1 MKPILI
7 KSLRFIVA
15 LALLFLMLYLGKL
28 MAWLVPIGI
37 SESIW
42 GLLILFSLL
51 VLNIIKVEWVI
62 PATRPLLRYMALF
75 FLPICAGII
84 EQTEILSLHLNSLVL
99 ANFISTVFSLI
110 IIGYLAQWLFNKE
123 MQDDE

>member
-1 MKPILI
+1 MNWLI
-7 KSLRFIVA
+7 
-15 LALLFLMLYLGKL
+15 
-28 MAWLVPIGI
+28 PIGI
-37 SESIW
+37 AESIW

-51 VLNIIKVEWVI
+51 VMNLVKVEWVM

-84 EQTEILSLHLNSLVL
+84 EQYDILSLHIQSLVL
-99 ANFISTVFSLI
+99 ANFISTVLSLI
-110 IIGYLAQWLFNKE
+110 VIGYLAEWLFSKE

>member
-1 MKPILI
+1 MLV
-7 KSLRFIVA
+7 KSLRFIAA

-51 VLNIIKVEWVI
+51 VINLVKVEWVM

-84 EQTEILSLHLNSLVL
+84 EQSDILSLHLHSLVL
-99 ANFISTVFSLI
+99 ANFVSTVLSLI
-110 IIGYLAQWLFNKE
+110 VVGYLAQWLFNKDV
-123 MQDDE
+123 QDDE

>member
-1 MKPILI
+1 MLI
-7 KSLRFIVA
+7 KSVRFIVA
-15 LALLFLMLYLGKL
+15 LVLLFLMLYLGKL
-28 MAWLVPIGI
+28 MNWLIPIGI
-37 SESIW
+37 AESIW

-51 VLNIIKVEWVI
+51 VMNLVKVEWVM

-84 EQTEILSLHLNSLVL
+84 EQYDILSLHIQSLVL
-99 ANFISTVFSLI
+99 ANFISTVLSLI
-110 IIGYLAQWLFNKE
+110 VIGYLAEWLFSKE

>member
-1 MKPILI
+1 MLV
-7 KSLRFIVA
+7 KSFRFIVA

-51 VLNIIKVEWVI
+51 VMNLVKVEWVM
-62 PATRPLLRYMALF
+62 PATRPLLRY
-75 FLPICAGII
+75 II
-84 EQTEILSLHLNSLVL
+84 LVNLHHGLMENGLVGS
-99 ANFISTVFSLI
+99 I
-110 IIGYLAQWLFNKE
+110 
-123 MQDDE
+123 